1 LRSADEQPAPW
12 ADTLQGLADRV
23 IGDTRGAIRFRQA
36 DSPERCYTYRADA
49 GKLTVTAT
57 DGVSAA
63 VALHHFLRRHCGFA
77 VHWDTALPLPIH
89 SFPDAPET
97 SGSARVREGYYLNFC
112 TFSYTMP
119 YWTWA
124 EWEREID
131 WMALHGVTMPLAL
144 TGHEAVLLAAYTRL
158 GLTAEEVRDFLG
170 GPGYLPFQ
178 YMGCLDTFAGPLS
191 QTWIDSHRD
200 LGSAI
205 LERQRAFGMTPVL
218 PAFTGHVPQQL
229 APGLVSSRTWQGFP
243 THVLPP
249 TDPLFEQVGAEI
261 TRAQA
266 ELFGTDHLY
275 AADPFIEMP
284 PVDTD
289 PGFAGAVATSTL
301 NGLIAADP
309 HAVWLMQAWPFSYQA
324 EFWTDE
330 RIRAFLSAIPDDRL
344 ILADLWAERDPQWPR
359 LSGLSGK
366 EWLWCALLNFGGRT
380 EPIADVNGV
389 AHEIDSA
396 LGSAHPPKGL
406 GLSMEA
412 TRNNP
417 VFFEFVADQVWQ
429 EPADAA
435 AWLPGFVAERYGT
448 TDESLLTAWQRLLST
463 VYDARDVRIFPEHFG
478 GVLTAK
484 PSYSG
489 ITAGLGSWLENVRQ
503 DVDGLLWY
511 DPALLV
517 DGWARMIDAAESD
530 AVLARGT
537 LGHDLVDVGIAVMS
551 RVADHLYLDVVEH
564 LSGTGGDV
572 QRRVDRFLRVFDDLE
587 RLLGTRVEFT
597 FQHWEDAAARW
608 ATNELER
615 TVLIDNA
622 RRIVTAWGEPSSP
635 LLDDYAGRVWSG
647 LAGGYYRRRWA
658 LWAGGL
664 EAAVAAGPAA
674 GTLASELD
682 VALRELTES
691 FIRHGPGPLSSSGVQ
706 DTSEES
712 RRLHTTYATLA
723 RSLPRASQ
731 RENRGAR

>member
-1 LRSADEQPAPW
+1 VQTVASPQIDGAP
-12 ADTLQGLADRV
+12 G
-23 IGDTRGAIRFRQA
+23 
-36 DSPERCYTYRADA
+36 
-49 GKLTVTAT
+49 
-57 DGVSAA
+57 GVAQ
-63 VALHHFLRRHCGFA
+63 
-77 VHWDTALPLPIH
+77 
-89 SFPDAPET
+89 
-97 SGSARVREGYYLNFC
+97 VREVAAALIRA
-112 TFSYTMP
+112 SK
-119 YWTWA
+119 
-124 EWEREID
+124 ERD
-131 WMALHGVTMPLAL
+131 MSTLLVGHVTKD
-144 TGHEAVLLAAYTRL
+144 GSI
-158 GLTAEEVRDFLG
+158 
-170 GPGYLPFQ
+170 
-178 YMGCLDTFAGPLS
+178 AGPRL
-191 QTWIDSHRD
+191 
-200 LGSAI
+200 
-205 LERQRAFGMTPVL
+205 LEHLVDVVL
-218 PAFTGHVPQQL
+218 H
-229 APGLVSSRTWQGFP
+229 
-243 THVLPP
+243 
-249 TDPLFEQVGAEI
+249 FEG
-261 TRAQA
+261 
-266 ELFGTDHLY
+266 
-275 AADPFIEMP
+275 
-284 PVDTD
+284 
-289 PGFAGAVATSTL
+289 
-301 NGLIAADP
+301 
-309 HAVWLMQAWPFSYQA
+309 
-324 EFWTDE
+324 
-330 RIRAFLSAIPDDRL
+330 DRHN
-344 ILADLWAERDPQWPR
+344 R
-359 LSGLSGK
+359 L
-366 EWLWCALLNFGGRT
+366 RM
-380 EPIADVNGV
+380 VRGV
-389 AHEIDSA
+389 
-396 LGSAHPPKGL
+396 K
-406 GLSMEA
+406 
-412 TRNNP
+412 N
-417 VFFEFVADQVWQ
+417 
-429 EPADAA
+429 
-435 AWLPGFVAERYGT
+435 RYGA

-587 RLLGTRVEFT
+587 RLLGTKAEFT

-622 RRIVTAWGEPSSP
+622 RRIVTTWGESSSP

-706 DTSEES
+706 DTTEES